1 MWEVQPVNLARRNL
15 LADPLR
21 FLLSVLGVAVS
32 IGLILLLAGYRSGV
46 YRQASAYL
54 DNTPGTVVVAERGI
68 RDFLG
73 TSSAL
78 PASAEATVRQAP
90 GVERVIPVVSQFV
103 IFERHGRK
111 DGFFLIGYDPSAGG
125 GPWRLVEGREPNAD
139 DELVI
144 DRITA
149 RQHEIAIGE
158 QIRLLD
164 RDATVVGLSD
174 ETTFWAGSVAFARLT
189 TLQSLLRAPGLVSFL
204 LVTPT
209 AATSPEALRGRL
221 EVPGTEVLLKSDLVA
236 NDRRLMARVYD
247 APVGLMV
254 AIAFVVGV
262 LVVGLVIYTATI
274 ERRREYGAL
283 KAIGARN
290 RTLYRVVT
298 VQALIAA
305 AVGAVV
311 GVGLAYGAGATL
323 MAWRPQFL
331 VDIDPT
337 AVAIVLASSLLMALL
352 AALIP
357 ARTVARLEPAEV
369 FRG

>member
-1 MWEVQPVNLARRNL
+1 MLLARRNL
-15 LADPLR
+15 LRDRTR

-32 IGLILLLAGYRSGV
+32 VGLILLLAGYRSGV

-73 TSSAL
+73 TSSVLPPGAL
-78 PASAEATVRQAP
+78 EAIEATP
-90 GVERVIPVVSQFV
+90 GVDRVIPVVSQFV
-103 IFERHGRK
+103 IFERHERK
-111 DGFFLIGYDPSAGG
+111 EGFFLIGYDPAAGG
-125 GPWRLVEGREPNAD
+125 GPWKLVEGREPTAD
-139 DELVI
+139 DELVV
-144 DRITA
+144 DRTTA
-149 RQHEIAIGE
+149 RQHDMAIGDRL
-158 QIRLLD
+158 RLLD

-174 ETTFWAGSVAFARLT
+174 DTTFWAGSIAFARLT
-189 TLQSLLRAPGLVSFL
+189 TLESLLRAPGLRSFF
-204 LVTPT
+204 LVTSE
-209 AATSPEALRGRL
+209 AGISPETLRDRL
-221 EVPGTEVLLKSDLVA
+221 AIPGTEVLLKSDVVA
-236 NDRRLMARVYD
+236 NDAKLMARVYD
-247 APVGLMV
+247 APIGLMV

-298 VQALIAA
+298 IQAVIA
-305 AVGAVV
+305 AVV
-311 GVGLAYGAGATL
+311 GALVGIGLAYAAAAAL
-323 MAWRPQFL
+323 MTWRPRFL
-331 VDIDPT
+331 VDIEPET
-337 AVAIVLASSLLMALL
+337 IGIVLASSLLMALL

-357 ARTVARLEPAEV
+357 ARSVARLEPAEV

>member
-1 MWEVQPVNLARRNL
+1 MLLARRNL
-15 LADPLR
+15 FRDRTR
-21 FLLSVLGVAVS
+21 FLLSVLGVAAS
-32 IGLILLLAGYRSGV
+32 IGLILLLAGYRSGI

-54 DNTPGTVVVAERGI
+54 DKTPGAVVVAERGI

-78 PASAEATVRQAP
+78 PPATEGAARRAA

-125 GPWRLVEGREPNAD
+125 GPWRLVEGREPAVD
-139 DELVI
+139 AELVV
-144 DRITA
+144 DRTTA
-149 RQHEIAIGE
+149 RQHDIAIGD
-158 QIRLLD
+158 QVRLLD

-174 ETTFWAGSVAFARLT
+174 ETTFWAGSVAFARITMLE
-189 TLQSLLRAPGLVSFL
+189 SLLRAPGLRSFL
-204 LVTPT
+204 LVSPGPGV
-209 AATSPEALRGRL
+209 SPEALRDRL
-221 EVPGTEVLLKSDLVA
+221 DIPGTEVLLKTDVIA
-236 NDRRLMARVYD
+236 NDRKLMARVYD
-247 APVGLMV
+247 APLGLMV
-254 AIAFVVGV
+254 GIAFLVGV

-274 ERRREYGAL
+274 ERRREYGAV

-298 VQALIAA
+298 TQAFIAA
-305 AVGAVV
+305 AAGAVV
-311 GVGLAYGAGATL
+311 GVGLAHGAGAAL
-323 MAWRPQFL
+323 MAWRPQFR
-331 VDIDPT
+331 VDIEP
-337 AVAIVLASSLLMALL
+337 AAIGLVLASSILMALL

-357 ARTVARLEPAEV
+357 ARAVARLEPAEV